1 MISNTI
7 TVLSK
12 TQNVYAYSIFC
23 EGIDLLDC
31 DDLSHQHAE
40 PLRIEEIQITQLR
53 LYIIVVQE
61 HPTLME
67 KINGLQ
73 REKHINELQSSKIC
87 FQLELN

>member
-1 MISNTI
+1 M
-7 TVLSK
+7 
-12 TQNVYAYSIFC
+12 YAYSIFC

-31 DDLSHQHAE
+31 DNLSHQHAE

-73 REKHINELQSSKIC
+73 RGKVLWQAHKQNCKVARYA
-87 FQLELN
+87 FN

>member
-1 MISNTI
+1 M
-7 TVLSK
+7 LSK

-40 PLRIEEIQITQLR
+40 PLRIEEIQIAQLC